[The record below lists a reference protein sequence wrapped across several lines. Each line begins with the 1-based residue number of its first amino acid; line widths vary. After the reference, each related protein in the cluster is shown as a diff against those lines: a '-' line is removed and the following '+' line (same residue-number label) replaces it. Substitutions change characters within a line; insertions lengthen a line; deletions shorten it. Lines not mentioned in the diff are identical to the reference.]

1 MSCQP
6 IDCVANHMRQHLNP
20 SFLRRNVTPYSDTG
34 QESRESGQVKIRS
47 RHDELTSPRL
57 ALSQIRHMSISVLLL
72 IAVCLTLSCAQSDSG
87 GQPLA
92 TEPTSPIPTPTTSPD
107 PPTATPE
114 PTPAPPSPTPQP
126 TVTATPAP
134 TPRTITTRVQR
145 ESTVAPDFKVETF
158 TGETLR
164 LSDLNGKVVVL
175 NFWASWCPPCR
186 WEMPFFENMWQEYRD
201 RDVVFVGIAMS
212 DTLENASAFAEEA
225 GVTYPIALDTT
236 NEIVRAYE
244 ILSLPTT
251 FFISKDGFIER
262 RLAGAANE
270 GVLKVFLRGQLPRE

>member
-1 MSCQP
+1 M
-6 IDCVANHMRQHLNP
+6 L
-20 SFLRRNVTPYSDTG
+20 LRPTRTW
-34 QESRESGQVKIRS
+34 S
-47 RHDELTSPRL
+47 RHKT
-57 ALSQIRHMSISVLLL
+57 ASIILLL
-72 IAVCLTLSCAQSDSG
+72 TVCLTLSCAQSSSG
-87 GQPLA
+87 GLPLA
-92 TEPTSPIPTPTTSPD
+92 AEPTSPVPTPTTSPD
-107 PPTATPE
+107 PPTAAPE
-114 PTPAPPSPTPQP
+114 PTPAPPSPTPHP

-145 ESTVAPDFKVETF
+145 ESKVAPDFEVETF
-158 TGETLR
+158 DGETLR

-186 WEMPFFENMWQEYRD
+186 WEMPFFETMWQEYRD

-212 DTLENASAFAEEA
+212 DTLENVRAFADEA
-225 GVTYPIALDTT
+225 GVTYPVALDTT

-251 FFISKDGFIER
+251 FFIGKNGNIER

>member
-20 SFLRRNVTPYSDTG
+20 SFLRR
-34 QESRESGQVKIRS
+34 QESRESGQVKTRS
-47 RHDELTSPRL
+47 RHDESTSPRL
-57 ALSQIRHMSISVLLL
+57 ALSETRHMSISVLLL
-72 IAVCLTLSCAQSDSG
+72 IAVCLTLSCAQSSG
-87 GQPLA
+87 GDN
-92 TEPTSPIPTPTTSPD
+92 PTPTQTTGPASTPTTIPD
-107 PPTATPE
+107 PTTAAPE

-145 ESTVAPDFKVETF
+145 ESTVAPDFEVETF

-186 WEMPFFENMWQEYRD
+186 WEMPFFETMWQEYRD

-212 DTLENASAFAEEA
+212 DTLENARDFAEES

-251 FFISKDGFIER
+251 FFIGKDGNIER
-262 RLAGAANE
+262 KLTSAANE
-270 GVLKVFLRGQLPRE
+270 GLLKVFLRGQLPRE